1 MEDWVEVCSV
11 EDCSLEDWPCSPD
24 VLLLPASDE
33 LLVPKVALNFDP
45 VVFVEFTVVLLMKP
59 TVAFASPVEFVELV
73 EFVV

>member
-1 MEDWVEVCSV
+1 M
-11 EDCSLEDWPCSPD
+11 
-24 VLLLPASDE
+24 LPASDE